1 MNLPIQLI
9 PTKTKPVPL
18 PSGGTVKL
26 PVCQPVFLRWNGKLP
41 NFRFGKKPIVDD
53 GGKPVFAELAL
64 LNLLRSS
71 GWNGVWVSAFG
82 GTHFLRE
89 MPSGWKLASH
99 HVPIPKEK
107 EDVLRR
113 IRKAAGTKACFD
125 VFAWKDADI
134 LFCEAKYGK
143 DRLTKPE
150 CKFIE
155 GALQCG
161 VQSDS
166 LLIAE
171 WSFNEKT

>member
-1 MNLPIQLI
+1 MNLPVQLI
-9 PTKTKPVPL
+9 PTKTKLVRL
-18 PSGGTVKL
+18 PSGGTVAL
-26 PVCQPVFLRWNGKLP
+26 PVCQPAFIRWKGKPLA
-41 NFRFGKKPIVDD
+41 FDFGKKPVVDD
-53 GGKPVFAELAL
+53 GGKSVFAELAL

-71 GWNGVWVSAFG
+71 GWDGVWVSAFG

-89 MPSGWKLASH
+89 MPSDWKLASH

-113 IRKAAGTKACFD
+113 IWDAAGAKACFD
-125 VFAWKDADI
+125 VFAWKDSDI

-150 CKFIE
+150 RKFIE
-155 GALQCG
+155 GALQCE
-161 VQSDS
+161 VRSES

-171 WSFNEKT
+171 WSFNEKE